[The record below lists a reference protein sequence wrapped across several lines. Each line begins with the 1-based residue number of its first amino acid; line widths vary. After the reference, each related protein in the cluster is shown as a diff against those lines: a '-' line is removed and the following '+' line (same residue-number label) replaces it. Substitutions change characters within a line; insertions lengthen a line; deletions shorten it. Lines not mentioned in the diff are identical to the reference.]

1 MKAVGTCY
9 VHYSYQF
16 RRSLDAEGAFD
27 AIPHSILFYKA
38 AAVLPKHCWHVMH
51 TWYSKLTVQV
61 KWCGT
66 LSSTI
71 EVGVGTRQGG
81 LSSPFLFN
89 LFYQDLIS
97 LLSNCSGGI
106 RIQNDTYNVF
116 CYADDLIIAS
126 LSVTGLQEMIHA
138 ATSYIVDHGLNFNP
152 AKTTCKTFGTCNF
165 KQIPKWYINVC
176 CDGVAPKTL
185 SHIYKV
191 AIQPILTYGCSAINI
206 THRSVKSLEK
216 TQGILLK
223 TALGLP
229 KNRRN
234 SPLFAALG
242 IEKIDQLIKRQQLTL
257 LRNALQ
263 GNSKARTFY
272 MGTMRM
278 YNQGNIDQYPA
289 SLLSRCKRIC
299 NSERFSLHKYIFDN
313 KYETQCKR
321 KLKSITRDGTV
332 DSISNLLKNYNHDS
346 KQLVNLLLKPY

>member
-1 MKAVGTCY
+1 MTYLGT
-9 VHYSYQF
+9 
-16 RRSLDAEGAFD
+16 
-27 AIPHSILFYKA
+27 
-38 AAVLPKHCWHVMH
+38 
-51 TWYSKLTVQV
+51 
-61 KWCGT
+61 T
-66 LSSTI
+66 LSENVTDHI
-71 EVGVGTRQGG
+71 NT
-81 LSSPFLFN
+81 
-89 LFYQDLIS
+89 
-97 LLSNCSGGI
+97 
-106 RIQNDTYNVF
+106 RIQSARRAY
-116 CYADDLIIAS
+116 Y
-126 LSVTGLQEMIHA
+126 GLQGA
-138 ATSYIVDHGLNFNP
+138 G
-152 AKTTCKTFGTCNF
+152 
-165 KQIPKWYINVC
+165 VC

-229 KNRRN
+229 KSRRN

-263 GNSKARTFY
+263 GHIEARTIY
-272 MGTMRM
+272 MGMMRM

-332 DSISNLLKNYNHDS
+332 LVDSISNLLKNYNHDS
-346 KQLVNLLLKPY
+346 KHLVNLLLKPY